1 MAYKIQRVD
10 CLLQT
15 LIITESAARGDIT
28 FFGKDC
34 IPERLKL
41 NAVVM
46 RSMDLGFKVVLHD

>member
-28 FFGKDC
+28 FFGKDYSREAEIKC
-34 IPERLKL
+34 GGDEVNGLRL
-41 NAVVM
+41 
-46 RSMDLGFKVVLHD
+46 